1 MINRVEDYL
10 AELRKELSGCDPAT
24 IRDAEA
30 DTEEHL
36 RNALEKAR
44 QAEPAATEANSL
56 QTIIK
61 KYGLPEEVGA
71 AYRDVEKRAQPYL
84 APRKHQ
90 NNQTFPARYFGV
102 AADPRSW
109 GALFYMFL
117 SLGTGIAYFTW
128 AITGISISF
137 GLLVL
142 IVGLPLAILFI
153 LSIRG
158 LAILEGRLV
167 EALLGVRMPRRPPF
181 QEKAPGFW
189 AKLKALLADRYS
201 WFSLLYMI
209 IQLPFGITYFTV
221 FTVLIGTSLWLIF
234 QPVIQLVFGQPAFN
248 YSIDTQYFFNGWLL
262 TLAVIVGIILFFG
275 TLHLSRWAG
284 KLHGAWAKMMLVRL

>member
-1 MINRVEDYL
+1 MISKVEDYL
-10 AELRKELSGCDPAT
+10 VELRKELSGCDAAT
-24 IRDAEA
+24 VRDAEA
-30 DTEEHL
+30 DAEEYL
-36 RNALEKAR
+36 RNALEKVR
-44 QAEPAATEANSL
+44 QADPAASEANSL
-56 QTIIK
+56 QSIIK
-61 KYGLPEEVGA
+61 KYGSPEEVGA
-71 AYRDVEKRAQPYL
+71 SYRDLEKRARPYL
-84 APRKHQ
+84 APQKAQ
-90 NNQTFPARYFGV
+90 NRTFLAGFFGV

-128 AITGISISF
+128 AITGISVSF

-142 IVGLPLAILFI
+142 IIGLPLAVLFI

-181 QEKAPGFW
+181 QEKKPGFW

-209 IQLPFGITYFTV
+209 LQLPLGITYFTV
-221 FTVLIGTSLWLIF
+221 FTVLMSTSLWLIA
-234 QPVIQLVFGQPAFN
+234 QPIVQLVFGQPAFN
-248 YSIDTQYFFNGWLL
+248 YGSDTQYFFNGWVM
-262 TLAVIVGIILFFG
+262 TLGVIAGIILFFG
-275 TLHLSRWAG
+275 TLHLSRWTG
-284 KLHGAWAKMMLVRL
+284 RLHGAWAKLMLVRL